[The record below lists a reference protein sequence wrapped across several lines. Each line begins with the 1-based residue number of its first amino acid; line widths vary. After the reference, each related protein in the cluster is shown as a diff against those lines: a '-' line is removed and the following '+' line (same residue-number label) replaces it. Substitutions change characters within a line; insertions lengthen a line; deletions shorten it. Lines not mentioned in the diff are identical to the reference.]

1 MYNKILYTI
10 VLLISHLNIDAQ
22 ELYYSNA
29 EQGVEQIIQYKS
41 IGRVGK
47 HILLSRERKRKHIIS
62 VFANDMSKISEVEM
76 SILPKDVLDIDYI
89 NNGDRAILLYQYIER
104 NILFLSGIYLDEN
117 GKVTNEATKLDSC
130 LIENT
135 NEFPLYQVIANAS
148 KNLFMLL
155 FINKSNDQ
163 ITKMNISLFNNRLE
177 KIEKSALIITTPD
190 GSDQLNQ
197 FQLDNNGNLIFIR
210 NSSGDAGSSISRAD
224 ILIKLKGSDQIKDAN
239 IQFNKIAIKELK
251 IAIDNRNSQIIAAAI
266 FFGGKKS
273 MHKAFFH
280 CWWI

>member
-1 MYNKILYTI
+1 M
-10 VLLISHLNIDAQ
+10 DAQ

-62 VFANDMSKISEVEM
+62 VFDNDMSKISEVEM

-117 GKVTNEATKLDSC
+117 GKVTNEAIKLDSC

-163 ITKMNISLFNNRLE
+163 ITKMNISLFNNRME
-177 KIEKSALIITTPD
+177 K
-190 GSDQLNQ
+190 
-197 FQLDNNGNLIFIR
+197 
-210 NSSGDAGSSISRAD
+210 
-224 ILIKLKGSDQIKDAN
+224 
-239 IQFNKIAIKELK
+239 
-251 IAIDNRNSQIIAAAI
+251 
-266 FFGGKKS
+266 
-273 MHKAFFH
+273 
-280 CWWI
+280 